1 MRTFGRL
8 LQRIAL
14 VLPPLSI
21 VLQLA
26 DKLPLG
32 SMLVMLIAAVA
43 MFYIGRLVEGFAN
56 RNQRRRRPIPGRGR
70 ICAFVLRDSQ
80 ILIHPGLAPDHCEFT
95 APSARLTACRYNDGA
110 SG

>member
-43 MFYIGRLVEGFAN
+43 MFYIGRLVEGFA
-56 RNQRRRRPIPGRGR
+56 Q
-70 ICAFVLRDSQ
+70 S
-80 ILIHPGLAPDHCEFT
+80 
-95 APSARLTACRYNDGA
+95 
-110 SG
+110 

>member
-21 VLQLA
+21 VLQLGGA
-26 DKLPLG
+26 LPLG

-43 MFYIGRLVEGFAN
+43 LFYIGRLVEG
-56 RNQRRRRPIPGRGR
+56 
-70 ICAFVLRDSQ
+70 
-80 ILIHPGLAPDHCEFT
+80 LAQP
-95 APSARLTACRYNDGA
+95 
-110 SG
+110 

>member
-56 RNQRRRRPIPGRGR
+56 RDRRRRRPIPGRGR

-80 ILIHPGLAPDHCEFT
+80 ILIHPGLAPDSLRIHG
-95 APSARLTACRYNDGA
+95 PLKRG
-110 SG
+110 